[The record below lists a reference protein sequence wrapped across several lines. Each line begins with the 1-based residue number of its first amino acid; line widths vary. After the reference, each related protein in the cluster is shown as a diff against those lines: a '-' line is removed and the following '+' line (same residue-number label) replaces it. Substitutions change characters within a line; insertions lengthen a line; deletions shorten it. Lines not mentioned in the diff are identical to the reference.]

1 MNQTAAAE
9 ARLFAALEGV
19 PNTDI
24 HANLRAALA
33 TGRRI
38 TALVR
43 EAAALR
49 YGAAK
54 LAPQEY
60 FYYRLWDPD
69 IPMAEKRRFVGK
81 VRQRDMH
88 NACNSQAWYASAAD
102 KVLWHIVMAGAGLPA
117 PEVLA
122 VTQMGRPFP
131 GVPTLADADVLAD
144 FLRRPDL
151 YPLFA
156 KSVAGRFS
164 LSVISADA
172 YDQERDEVLLLG
184 GARRGVGDVA
194 RTMLGGAGYL
204 IQRRLEPAD
213 ELAAEFGPRLWSV
226 RALVLITPDGPLI
239 HRAVAKIA
247 TGHNPADNFWRTG
260 NMLGAIDP
268 ASGCIARVVHG
279 TAMDQTLNETHPDT
293 GNSLLG
299 TQIRSW
305 KRLVDLVCE
314 AAAVFPGI
322 RTQSWDVALSNQ
334 GPVLLEV
341 NYGGDLNL
349 GQLAHGKGALDNAY
363 AEHLRRCGYKL
374 R

>member
-9 ARLFAALEGV
+9 AHLFAALEGV

-24 HANLRAALA
+24 HGNLRAALA
-33 TGRRI
+33 AGRQV

-54 LAPQEY
+54 LAPQEF

-81 VRQRDMH
+81 FRQRDMH
-88 NACNSQAWYASAAD
+88 SACNSQAWYASAAD

-122 VTQMGRPFP
+122 VTQTGRPFP
-131 GVPTLADADVLAD
+131 GVPTLADADFLAD

-172 YDQERDEVLLLG
+172 YDQARDEVLLLG

-194 RTMLGGAGYL
+194 RTMLGGVGYL
-204 IQRRLEPAD
+204 IQRRLEPAE

-239 HRAVAKIA
+239 HRAAAKIA

-268 ASGCIARVVHG
+268 ANGCIARVVRG
-279 TAMDQTLNETHPDT
+279 TGMDQTLNETHPDT
-293 GNSLLG
+293 RNSLLG
-299 TQIRSW
+299 TRIPAW

-322 RTQSWDVALSNQ
+322 RTQSWDVALSDQ

-349 GQLAHGKGALDNAY
+349 GQLAHGKGVLDDVY